1 MAVTARSWGTYP
13 QPPCSTWRLERQTK
27 PCAKRLP
34 AFSMWGLS
42 THLVCTGFESPI
54 RELSPEPWSCARLS
68 ARRLRALCKKS
79 STVLYVSISL
89 STWRIP
95 DSKARSG
102 GDMFT
107 FLILYTTVDEDYR
120 GFVLRISLYSIYG
133 YLAVHPTNTNF
144 KVKILE
150 DLSRV
155 LVLCSTTSEAYNG
168 LPPANCPL
176 SRCGNLAVQLKCT
189 GFETKILGTSP

>member
-1 MAVTARSWGTYP
+1 
-13 QPPCSTWRLERQTK
+13 
-27 PCAKRLP
+27 
-34 AFSMWGLS
+34 
-42 THLVCTGFESPI
+42 
-54 RELSPEPWSCARLS
+54 
-68 ARRLRALCKKS
+68 
-79 STVLYVSISL
+79 
-89 STWRIP
+89 
-95 DSKARSG
+95 
-102 GDMFT
+102 MFT
-107 FLILYTTVDEDYR
+107 VLILYTTVDEDYR
-120 GFVLRISLYSIYG
+120 GFVLRISLYSLYG